1 MCLARASLGIMNAVF
16 DNSGHRSFSRP
27 ATTARPLLRKGMLI
41 VPPGDRPAGDS
52 NTDAILLL
60 LSLPHP
66 RGIGLGP
73 NGIAPEARLKERFLK
88 QEGSQDSDYGPAIAS
103 AIEQGWVM
111 RISDRIRLTAE
122 GHKVSIGRL

>member
-1 MCLARASLGIMNAVF
+1 MIVRDTDHFRGRLQRLPPLTQRNAYRAR
-16 DNSGHRSFSRP
+16 
-27 ATTARPLLRKGMLI
+27 
-41 VPPGDRPAGDS
+41 GDRPAGDS
-52 NTDAILLL
+52 NTGAILWL

-73 NGIAPEARLKERFLK
+73 NGIAPEAGLKERFLK